1 MDYISEAL
9 RWHRW
14 LEKHRFLD
22 RVPDKLYLKEFFFC
36 RMGKRLD
43 LKHPKTFNEKLQ
55 WLKLYDRKPA
65 YTVMVDKYEAK
76 QYVAEQIG
84 DEYIIPVVGGPWE
97 SVEEI
102 DFNKL
107 PSNFVL
113 KCTHDSGGLVV
124 CKNKNMLDVEA
135 VKTVLNHSMNND
147 YYLHGREWPYKN
159 VPRKIFAEKYMEDQ
173 NGQMIDYKFYCFNG
187 KPAFLYVSK
196 GMENHRTAQVSF
208 VTLDWKMADFGRS
221 DYAPL
226 DVLPPKPRKF
236 DEMIDIAKKLS
247 KSIPFLRVDL
257 YEIDGKIYFGEL
269 TFSPCGGF
277 MPFEPRNADEEVG
290 KLLDLPYTI

>member
-1 MDYISEAL
+1 MSYNERAL
-9 RWHRW
+9 KCHKK
-14 LEKHRFLD
+14 LESWNLLD
-22 RVPDKLYLKEFFFC
+22 WVPDRLYLREYFFC
-36 RMGKRLD
+36 RMGKKLN

-55 WLKLYDRKPA
+55 WLKLYDRKPV

-76 QYVAEQIG
+76 RYVAEKIG
-84 DEYIIPVVGGPWE
+84 DEYIIPVVGGPWN
-97 SVEEI
+97 SVDEI
-102 DFNKL
+102 DFNSL
-107 PSNFVL
+107 PNRFVL

-124 CKNKNMLDVEA
+124 CKDKNGLNVDNAKA
-135 VKTVLNHSMNND
+135 VLSHSMENN

-159 VPRKIFAEKYMEDQ
+159 VARKIFAERYMEDQ

-196 GMENHRTAQVSF
+196 GMEDHHTAQVSF

-226 DVLPPKPRKF
+226 DVLPPKPHKF
-236 DEMIDIAKKLS
+236 DEMIDIAKTLS
-247 KSIPFLRVDL
+247 KDIPFLRVDL
-257 YEIDGKIYFGEL
+257 YEIDDKIYFGEL

-277 MPFEPRNADEEVG
+277 MPFEPRKADEEVG
-290 KLLDLPYTI
+290 RLLELPCSI